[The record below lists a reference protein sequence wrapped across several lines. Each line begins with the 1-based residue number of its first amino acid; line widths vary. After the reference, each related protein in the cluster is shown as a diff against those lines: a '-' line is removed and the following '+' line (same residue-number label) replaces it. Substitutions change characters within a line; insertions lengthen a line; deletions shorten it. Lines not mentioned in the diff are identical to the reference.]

1 MAKKKQKAVKVLKKP
16 KMSKKST
23 ESISTE
29 KTSNFRKISKDKYII
44 AGILTLLVFSLGLT
58 LGIILEE
65 QRYNRAD
72 EINQEQQ
79 ANYIS
84 LQLQY
89 LMLSTFESQENCPVL
104 FTSLKTTI
112 DDLSGS
118 LSKIIDYEKETSINS
133 DDYLLISR
141 RYTLDNLRY
150 WLLANEAKE
159 SCDLDIVTLLYFYSD
174 ECPSC
179 PNQGTILTYFKKLLG
194 DSLLVFPINIDL
206 RNEEP
211 MVEVMM
217 SLYNVTKYPTLI
229 IADEKYEGV
238 IKTEELQEI
247 ICSELQYSG
256 VCNDPESENDDSD
269 NGEEIDVTNSRVKK
283 IES

>member
-1 MAKKKQKAVKVLKKP
+1 MAK
-16 KMSKKST
+16 SKKSAVKGRKQ
-23 ESISTE
+23 ESKIDLQEPKKST
-29 KTSNFRKISKDKYII
+29 FRTISKDKYVI
-44 AGILTLLVFSLGLT
+44 AGILTLLIFSLGLT
-58 LGIILEE
+58 LGIVLEE
-65 QRYNRAD
+65 QRYNKAD

-89 LMLSTFESQENCPVL
+89 LMLSTFQSQENCPVL
-104 FTSLKTTI
+104 FTTLKTTI

-118 LSKIIDYEKETSINS
+118 LSQIIDYEKDNSLNS

-159 SCDLDIVTLLYFYSD
+159 SCDLDIVTVLYFYSD
-174 ECPSC
+174 DCPSC

-206 RNEEP
+206 HEDEP

-229 IADEKYEGV
+229 IADQKYEGV
-238 IKTEELQEI
+238 IKTEELQKVICIELENSEI
-247 ICSELQYSG
+247 C
-256 VCNDPESENDDSD
+256 DPE
-269 NGEEIDVTNSRVKK
+269 GEDVETSTEGRVKT
-283 IES
+283 IN

>member
-1 MAKKKQKAVKVLKKP
+1 MAK
-16 KMSKKST
+16 SKKSAIKEEKQEHKA
-23 ESISTE
+23 ESKINLNDS
-29 KTSNFRKISKDKYII
+29 KKSKFRTISKDKYVI
-44 AGILTLLVFSLGLT
+44 AGILTLLIFSLGLT
-58 LGIILEE
+58 LGIVLEE
-65 QRYNRAD
+65 QRYNKAD

-89 LMLSTFESQENCPVL
+89 LMLSTFQSQENCPVL
-104 FTSLKTTI
+104 FTTLKTTI

-118 LSKIIDYEKETSINS
+118 LSQIIDYEKDNSLNS

-159 SCDLDIVTLLYFYSD
+159 SCDLDIVTVLYFYSD
-174 ECPSC
+174 DCPSC

-194 DSLLVFPINIDL
+194 DSFLVFPINIDL
-206 RNEEP
+206 RDDEP

-229 IADEKYEGV
+229 IANEKYEGV
-238 IKTEELQEI
+238 IKTEDLQEI
-247 ICSELQYSG
+247 ICIDMEHSEI
-256 VCNDPESENDDSD
+256 CNPEGEDVENT
-269 NGEEIDVTNSRVKK
+269 ETNAEGRVKV
-283 IES
+283 IN